1 MIKAIIEQN
10 LTEDKFSVYNTAY
23 DLKTLSDYYSKIP
36 KTSTTK
42 FVKFMKFSQG
52 QTAIYNISDIMITPN
67 VADGTEGKKK
77 VQIVYSGDE
86 AKKVWDIKKFANT
99 CKKIFKALEDVDESE
114 VEVEAVLEG
123 QNKPTKF
130 RFYYD
135 SDNGFAI
142 LVHGT
147 GTKGLEDFLNSYEG
161 ELRDVVSVPKV
172 TKAKV
177 EHKARAPKD
186 KKVAKKNSHEGYV
199 CIDSSDSFGHR
210 IKLWKRDPDYNPEQK

>member
-23 DLKTLSDYYSKIP
+23 DVKTLSDYYSKIP

-86 AKKVWDIKKFANT
+86 AKKV
-99 CKKIFKALEDVDESE
+99 C
-114 VEVEAVLEG
+114 
-123 QNKPTKF
+123 
-130 RFYYD
+130 
-135 SDNGFAI
+135 
-142 LVHGT
+142 
-147 GTKGLEDFLNSYEG
+147 
-161 ELRDVVSVPKV
+161 
-172 TKAKV
+172 
-177 EHKARAPKD
+177 
-186 KKVAKKNSHEGYV
+186 
-199 CIDSSDSFGHR
+199 
-210 IKLWKRDPDYNPEQK
+210 